1 MACQEGS
8 DSEQES
14 NDGVGISR
22 KPKRARGKPQPNMN
36 RGSDKQFADVSHS
49 QSVASSYGCLS
60 LLKKRRSGG
69 KFPFLQSCLS
79 SYLFKSIG
87 ILIHP

>member
-14 NDGVGISR
+14 NDGVEIPR
-22 KPKRARGKPQPNMN
+22 KPQKRTRGKLHPNMAGN
-36 RGSDKQFADVSHS
+36 FSDVSHS

-60 LLKKRRSGG
+60 LLKKKRSGG
-69 KFPFLQSCLS
+69 EFCSQKA
-79 SYLFKSIG
+79 
-87 ILIHP
+87 